1 MQITQSM
8 AMESVSFSP
17 LGTGSPSPSIVLLP
31 LSSLSLADNTLD
43 VSFQLFLN
51 QIRPRSYMLKELRI
65 ASIPSELLLPRQQS
79 ISVDRAATAR
89 SDQLAGA
96 AFAARSF
103 DRSSRQRGILRR
115 GGARHLAGGRHRAS
129 FSRAGTDG
137 APHFAHPLPSARELC
152 LSSV

>member
-65 ASIPSELLLPRQQS
+65 ASILRGLLLPRQQS

-89 SDQLAGA
+89 GDQLAGA

-103 DRSSRQRGILRR
+103 DRRTVVGRR
-115 GGARHLAGGRHRAS
+115 RAEV
-129 FSRAGTDG
+129 FQQ
-137 APHFAHPLPSARELC
+137 
-152 LSSV
+152 

>member
-103 DRSSRQRGILRR
+103 DRRTVVGRRRAEVFQQRSDCEPGESGTSLFSESVMGERR
-115 GGARHLAGGRHRAS
+115 KR
-129 FSRAGTDG
+129 
-137 APHFAHPLPSARELC
+137 
-152 LSSV
+152 